1 MILNLEDQ
9 SAKMA
14 STREWITFF
23 QDARIPRS
31 AAAQYAMTFTENRIS
46 MDMLMDLNKVRAYY
60 AYMCMDRLFILELN
74 FMIPDPILI
83 P

>member
-1 MILNLEDQ
+1 MQYIGSGNTNIFIIRFDFKSRGS

-23 QDARIPRS
+23 QEARIPRS

-46 MDMLMDLNKVRAYY
+46 MDMLMDLNKVRAY
-60 AYMCMDRLFILELN
+60 
-74 FMIPDPILI
+74 
-83 P
+83 

>member
-46 MDMLMDLNKVRAYY
+46 MDMLMDLNKVRAWLTTGK
-60 AYMCMDRLFILELN
+60 RLTDILELN
-74 FMIPDPILI
+74 FMIPDPIFI